1 MAEQDKKIQRE
12 ILKWLYERFNDDP
25 LTEWGGNE
33 IFESLSEYSR
43 EDIIYNVERLN
54 GEFLENEPTMS
65 SKVARIQITP
75 AGIEELYSQGYET
88 ILESDTRYEIL
99 RVLYQAIR
107 EDPGWGY
114 IDRDQLIAEADAN
127 EDEVDQNIW
136 YLKEKRFVE
145 TRGGGGG
152 LFYHQ
157 IKITQSGSERFEQFE
172 EDGVE
177 IPRIGSRQKF
187 RQASI
192 GPGESGKAE
201 NLFRDFAELARDEVI
216 IIDRFA
222 REGLYDLLQHVPK
235 GVEIKV
241 VTTDRVTGGGYQK
254 RVNQF
259 VQNHSTIEV
268 RFLPDSDWDF
278 HDRYVIRDRE
288 DGWAW
293 GHSFHDAGDTQHT
306 ASELRPINRET
317 IIGQFE
323 NAWQKGSVIV

>member
-1 MAEQDKKIQRE
+1 MAEHDDKIQRE
-12 ILKWLYERFNDDP
+12 ILKWLYQRFEDEP
-25 LTEWGGNE
+25 WTEWGGKE
-33 IFESLSEYSR
+33 IFDSLSEYSR

-54 GEFLENEPTMS
+54 GEFLQNEPSMN

-75 AGIEELYSQGYET
+75 TGIEELYSQGYET
-88 ILESDTRYEIL
+88 ILELETRYEIL
-99 RVLYQAIR
+99 RALYRAIR

-114 IDRDQLIAEADAN
+114 IDRDELIAEADAD
-127 EDEVDQNIW
+127 EDQVDLNIW

-152 LFYHQ
+152 LFYNKV
-157 IKITQSGSERFEQFE
+157 KITQRGSERFEQFDE
-172 EDGVE
+172 EGVE

-192 GPGESGKAE
+192 GPNESEKAK
-201 NLFRDFAELARDEVI
+201 NLFRDFVEIAREEVI

-235 GVEIKV
+235 GVEINV
-241 VTTDRVTGGGYQK
+241 VTTDRVTGGDYPH
-254 RVNQF
+254 RVNRF
-259 VQNHSTIEV
+259 SQNHPTIEV
-268 RFLPDSDWDF
+268 RYLPDDEWNF
-278 HDRYVIRDRE
+278 HDRYAIRDRE

-317 IIGQFE
+317 IIDQFE
-323 NAWQKGSVIV
+323 TAWQKGCVIV